1 MTMQTTL
8 TENVYKIDM
17 GYKMTKLGYSARE
30 IADLVDRSVR
40 TIYRWRQKIRRK
52 GIRKFRKEYVHNLRI
67 RGRSGPSEVLKT
79 KVWNIRK
86 EYRHCCGEKIW
97 YLLGH
102 LRSVSTIYRILREGF
117 QLKGKQKRP
126 QYRGPLRK
134 GRYPRE
140 AVQVDAV
147 DLGELYAFTAIDT
160 HTREAHVSIQTSC
173 DSKAAVAALRE
184 LNEAFGFIEHLQKDG
199 GAEFETDW
207 ETVARSLG
215 AELRTSA
222 PYQKNEQAFIERFN
236 RSLREEC
243 LGSGKYRIEQIRE
256 VQKRADDFVRYY
268 HYHRPHL
275 SLNFATP
282 ISFLQYHPCHFY

>member
-1 MTMQTTL
+1 MTVRTQL
-8 TENVYKIDM
+8 RENLHNIDLCH
-17 GYKMTKLGYSARE
+17 KMTRYGYSARQ
-30 IADLVDRSVR
+30 IAELIDRSVR
-40 TIYRWRQKIRRK
+40 TVYRWRREIRIK
-52 GIRKFRKEYVHNLRI
+52 GIRKFRREYDKNLRN

-79 KVWNIRK
+79 KIWQTRK
-86 EYRHCCGEKIW
+86 EYRDCCGEKIW
-97 YLLGH
+97 YLLGYPC
-102 LRSVSTIYRILREGF
+102 SVSTIYRILREGF

-160 HTREAHVSIQTSC
+160 YTREAHVSIQTSC
-173 DSKAAVAALRE
+173 DSRASIAALRE

-199 GAEFETDW
+199 GAEFGDDW
-207 ETVARSLG
+207 ETVAYSLG

-243 LGSGKYRIEQIRE
+243 LGKVKYRIEQLRE

-282 ISFLQYHPCHFY
+282 SEFRQ